1 MDNMSL
7 TITEGISNISQ
18 IFICCPVLWTR
29 EKIFFDSAWDIWN
42 TIPELYYFT
51 LYQNMDKNMF

>member
-7 TITEGISNISQ
+7 KITEGISNISQ
-18 IFICCPVLWTR
+18 IFIARFYEPVNGV
-29 EKIFFDSAWDIWN
+29 FFDSAWDIWN